1 MKAIY
6 LTKSRFKLA
15 LECPTKL
22 YYTGKNEYANQKIE
36 DTFLLALA
44 DGGFQVGALA
54 KCYFPGGY
62 EIKTLDYDEAL
73 CQTNELL
80 KKDSVIIFEAAV
92 KFETLFIRADI
103 LIKNENCIKL
113 VEVKAKSIDTATA
126 GSFLNKNGSIA
137 SAWKPYLYDV
147 AFQKHVVSCA
157 FPKQTVSAYLMGAD
171 KNSCCP
177 SDGLNQKFKI
187 AKDHTGRKNVVVSPN
202 LLKVD
207 LDDHILVRVDVDE
220 YCEQIYSEMIEV
232 GQSSISFKDYV
243 KLLADS
249 YIGDKKIV
257 SLPSSCCSTCE
268 FKTNEQEAAAC
279 IKSGFDECWKGG
291 LNWGDD
297 DLKEPNV
304 LDIWN
309 FRKKDQC
316 IHEGRIKLVDII
328 KEDISPKSD
337 NKPGYSSSE
346 RQWLQ
351 VQKVQNND
359 TTHWFDWENMHREM
373 SSWVYP
379 LHFIDFET
387 TMVAIPFNKGRHP
400 YEGIAFQFSHHLV
413 LEDGRIEHHGQYLN
427 TTIGE
432 FPNYD
437 FLRKLKNELEFDQG
451 SIFRYATHENTFL
464 NIIYK
469 QLIEDLDD
477 IPDREELCE
486 FVRTIT
492 NSVGGS
498 EKKWEGTRNMI
509 DMCEIV
515 KRYYY
520 NPATKGSNS
529 IKQVLPALLNSS
541 RFLKKKYSA
550 PIYGAEGG
558 IPSLNYKDWK
568 WIKFKNGRVIDPYK
582 LMPNMFQDISQR
594 DFVLLSDSDKLNNGG
609 AALTAYAR
617 IQFEEMSEYERSE
630 IRQALLKYCEL
641 DTLAMVMI
649 YEGWKELINI
659 EMKRLIKNK
668 T

>member
-54 KCYFPGGY
+54 KCYFPGGH

-137 SAWKPYLYDV
+137 SSWKPYLYDV

-157 FPKQTVSAYLMGAD
+157 FPKQTVSAYLMGVD
-171 KNSCCP
+171 KNSYCP
-177 SDGLNQKFKI
+177 TDGLNQKFKI
-187 AKDHTGRKNVVVSPN
+187 GKDQTGRKNVVVSSN

-207 LDDHILVRVDVDE
+207 LDNHILVRVDVDE

-232 GQSSISFKDYV
+232 GQSSISFTDYV

-249 YIGDKKIV
+249 YIGDEKIV
-257 SLPSSCCSTCE
+257 SLPSSCCSICE
-268 FKTNEQEAAAC
+268 FKTNEQEAAAG

-291 LNWGDD
+291 LNWADD

-309 FRKKDQC
+309 FGKKDQC

-328 KEDISPKSD
+328 EEDISPKSD
-337 NKPGYSSSE
+337 TKPGFSSSE

-437 FLRKLKNELEFDQG
+437 FLRKLKNELELDQG

-541 RFLKKKYSA
+541 RFLKKKYAA

-582 LMPNMFQDISQR
+582 LMPNMFQYISQR

-617 IQFEEMSEYERSE
+617 MQFEEMSEYERSE

-659 EMKRLIKNK
+659 EIRRLIKNK